1 MYIVTAEI
9 IKKFLKEVV
18 LSNSTSQYEETF
30 FSVDCWYIKNIR
42 DYWGPINPKAYAMLL
57 LQFNTLC
64 EFTLETTGLFEPNFL
79 DKQKAQRDSVPSNL
93 MYKVAE

>member
-1 MYIVTAEI
+1 
-9 IKKFLKEVV
+9 
-18 LSNSTSQYEETF
+18 
-30 FSVDCWYIKNIR
+30 
-42 DYWGPINPKAYAMLL
+42 MLL

-79 DKQKAQRDSVPSNL
+79 DKQKAQRDSIPSNF